1 MKPITYW
8 IQNDAIDE
16 LVEICGAHLEKL
28 SASTR
33 RGLIVCLAIDL
44 HPRERAKRR
53 HRRSLDAARESD
65 PP

>member
-44 HPRERAKRR
+44 HPQ
-53 HRRSLDAARESD
+53 RESKTKTSTKFGRC
-65 PP
+65 